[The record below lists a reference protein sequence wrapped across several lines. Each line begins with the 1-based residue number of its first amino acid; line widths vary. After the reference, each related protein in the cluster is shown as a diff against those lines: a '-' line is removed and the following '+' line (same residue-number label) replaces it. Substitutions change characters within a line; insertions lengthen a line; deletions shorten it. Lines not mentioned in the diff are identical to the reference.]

1 MLRLIGYLLLALWS
15 MGVAIFATQ
24 NTDLITI
31 KLFSFT
37 SMRVPLGLC
46 LVLCFVVGTLVAAGL
61 AVIFGRKTPTITATT
76 NNANSRYSFSR
87 PTTASNRPT
96 NQSNAPKSSNK
107 ASSSQT
113 FGFWGNQFPNNK
125 SNSPTAKN
133 ANAAARSVNQ
143 SDFDRDDEEEW

>member
-31 KLFSFT
+31 KLFSLT

-46 LVLCFVVGTLVAAGL
+46 LVLCFGVGTLVAAGL
-61 AVIFGRKTPTITATT
+61 AVIFGRKSPAIAAKG
-76 NNANSRYSFSR
+76 NNADGRYSFSR
-87 PTTASNRPT
+87 PITASNRPT

-113 FGFWGNQFPNNK
+113 SGFWGNRFPNNK
-125 SNSPTAKN
+125 SNSQTPKGS
-133 ANAAARSVNQ
+133 NAAARSVNQ